1 MSAEEDSKDF
11 LEIKVPMEEN
21 LGIFNFDSIEREV
34 MGVILMRMKTG
45 ISPSKVFERVFVG
58 FGPNEAIVTTRN
70 LGVIRNGSVFAGV
83 CWEQLMEEYPDNS
96 VLRQYYD
103 WDYGVVDEIK
113 VEDNDE
119 ISLHAGVEALSF
131 DSEAISAR
139 LSNLEISHQSLK
151 RGFAELKEDFRKSK
165 LDADEPRRVRGRKF
179 ECRTEND
186 DDGASARPGIA
197 TNAGA
202 RLRDVA
208 GASRQGS
215 RDNIC
220 LYIKGLEN
228 RRQLI
233 NLIDWYDDLLA
244 IFRSNDHF
252 VVVIKPDNH
261 EQIVDE
267 INGIRVKKGATQ
279 ITCVVSRGNKWNTKH
294 LIEKY
299 GVGTTGRNAGNEM
312 MPKGY
317 FLVIFYF

>member
-1 MSAEEDSKDF
+1 M
-11 LEIKVPMEEN
+11 
-21 LGIFNFDSIEREV
+21 
-34 MGVILMRMKTG
+34 
-45 ISPSKVFERVFVG
+45 
-58 FGPNEAIVTTRN
+58 
-70 LGVIRNGSVFAGV
+70 
-83 CWEQLMEEYPDNS
+83 
-96 VLRQYYD
+96 
-103 WDYGVVDEIK
+103 
-113 VEDNDE
+113 
-119 ISLHAGVEALSF
+119 
-131 DSEAISAR
+131 
-139 LSNLEISHQSLK
+139 
-151 RGFAELKEDFRKSK
+151 
-165 LDADEPRRVRGRKF
+165 
-179 ECRTEND
+179 
-186 DDGASARPGIA
+186 
-197 TNAGA
+197 
-202 RLRDVA
+202 A

-233 NLIDWYDDLLA
+233 NLIDWCDDLLA